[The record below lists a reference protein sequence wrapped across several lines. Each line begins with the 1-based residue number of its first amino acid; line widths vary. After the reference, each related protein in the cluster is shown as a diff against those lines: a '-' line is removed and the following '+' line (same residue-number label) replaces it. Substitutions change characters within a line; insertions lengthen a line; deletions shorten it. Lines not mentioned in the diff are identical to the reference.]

1 MTLVLDN
8 EAVQA
13 LSDVRHAKH
22 RAVIARL
29 LALSVLHER
38 AARAEVVT
46 TTAVR
51 VEAGVT
57 RSAPAAAALGRFQVR
72 DVALDTARADR
83 CVELSAAGGSVVDAT
98 VAQAAEEHAEA
109 GRLVTVLTADL
120 TDLDRLVAHTR
131 RAGAVRVRRV

>member
-57 RSAPAAAALGRFQVR
+57 RSAPAAALGRFQVR

-83 CVELSAAGGSVVDAT
+83 CVELSAAGCSVVDTT